1 MSRASGTTQDERP
14 RRLVSAG
21 PGFGLY
27 CLVAVLIALV
37 AMNTGLNLL
46 LWLFGVMAAA
56 IVVGGVVSGTMMLN
70 LTVRRLPT
78 GRLVAGEPAVLRYAV
93 RNRARLLPAFG
104 IECRD
109 QPSASGSLR
118 RRRARR
124 PAPAPPA
131 VAAADLHA
139 AWIMHA
145 GPGETVHGEAIVR
158 PHARGRLP
166 LDRLRISSSFPF
178 GLLKKTLEFRLPQDL
193 LVLPR
198 TYPLR
203 PAVLRELTPRGA
215 VGTRAGRRAGSGEEF
230 FGLRDHRPEDGL
242 RNVAWKRT
250 ADRSTLLVV
259 ERTQPDPP
267 RLRVAIDLTTP
278 TAALGVRPDEPVDA
292 RQLEERAISL
302 AASIIVAADHL
313 GYEVGLSVL
322 GIEMRS
328 IPVRR
333 TPRHRDRMLA
343 ELARIDL
350 DLPRSGRVRLPA
362 VEREG
367 AALVVIHPARVEPEL
382 VPGGALHYTARQ
394 LERLVEPGSI
404 EPGSIEAGSID
415 AGPLGAGPP
424 RTGSRRSATG
434 SEGAAA

>member
-1 MSRASGTTQDERP
+1 MSRASGMSHDDRP

-27 CLVAVLIALV
+27 CLLAVLIALV

-56 IVVGGVVSGTMMLN
+56 IIVGGVVSGTMMLN
-70 LTVRRLPT
+70 LRVRRLPT

-109 QPSASGSLR
+109 QPSASASSR
-118 RRRARR
+118 RRRLERR
-124 PAPAPPA
+124 RAEASSA
-131 VAAADLHA
+131 TVADLHA
-139 AWIMHA
+139 AWIMHV

-158 PHARGRLP
+158 PHVRGRLH

-178 GLLKKTLEFRLPQDL
+178 GLLRKTLEFRLPQDL

-230 FGLRDHRPEDGL
+230 FGLREARPEDGL

-250 ADRSTLLVV
+250 ADRSTLLVI

-267 RLRVAIDLTTP
+267 RLRVAVDLTTP
-278 TAALGVRPDEPVDA
+278 TAALGVRPEEPVDA
-292 RQLEERAISL
+292 RELEERAISL
-302 AASIIVAADHL
+302 AASIIIAADHL

-322 GIEMRS
+322 GIDTRP

-367 AALVVIHPARVEPEL
+367 AALVVVHPGRVDPEL

-404 EPGSIEAGSID
+404 ESSSTASGSPVPRSGPGG
-415 AGPLGAGPP
+415 
-424 RTGSRRSATG
+424 T
-434 SEGAAA
+434 AA

>member
-1 MSRASGTTQDERP
+1 MSTGFGTAREERP

-56 IVVGGVVSGTMMLN
+56 IIVGGIVSGSMMLN
-70 LTVRRLPT
+70 LSVRRLPT

-93 RNRARLLPAFG
+93 ANRSRLLPAFG
-104 IECRD
+104 IECSD
-109 QPSASGSLR
+109 HPSPPASSRAMRWR
-118 RRRARR
+118 RRSGRRATAT
-124 PAPAPPA
+124 PATD
-131 VAAADLHA
+131 AADLHA
-139 AWIMHA
+139 AWIMHV

-158 PHARGRLP
+158 PRTRGRLH
-166 LDRLRISSSFPF
+166 LDRLRISSGFPF
-178 GLLKKTLEFRLPQDL
+178 GLLRKTIEFRLPQDL

-198 TYPLR
+198 TLPLR

-215 VGTRAGRRAGSGEEF
+215 VGTRAGRRSGSGEEF

-250 ADRSTLLVV
+250 ADRSTLLVI

-278 TAALGVRPDEPVDA
+278 TAALGVRPEEPVDA

-302 AASIIVAADHL
+302 AASIVVAADHL

-322 GIEMRS
+322 GIDSRP

-367 AALVVIHPARVEPEL
+367 AALVVVHPARVDPDI

-394 LERLVEPGSI
+394 LERLVEPGAL
-404 EPGSIEAGSID
+404 EPDGRD
-415 AGPLGAGPP
+415 A
-424 RTGSRRSATG
+424 ATEP
-434 SEGAAA
+434 EGAAA